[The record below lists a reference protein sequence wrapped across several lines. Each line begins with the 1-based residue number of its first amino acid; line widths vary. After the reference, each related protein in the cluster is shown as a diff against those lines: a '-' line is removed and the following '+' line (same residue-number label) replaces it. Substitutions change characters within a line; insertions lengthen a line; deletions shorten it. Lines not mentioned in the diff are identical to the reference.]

1 MPSLRLHA
9 RALRVILLVTA
20 ILGVLVSDTGLV
32 FTPAARAVSI
42 CVQGS
47 RGAAGIPSRPTGVE
61 GVQRAQ
67 VAGARGCS
75 LRLAALAGCSYDR
88 SPAGMTFAA
97 NVVLLSAGATTGSTA
112 TLVPRIAVRDHFFA
126 AEELPTLE
134 IDAGRMPN
142 IASNV
147 QSALD
152 EGQPGVLNRITDPG
166 QIASN
171 RAAATSGFSGPGSPD
186 ECPFASTAQGGAG
199 ARVAGVPL
207 AEQRIQGGVLSQF
220 YARNGIGDGDPFAV
234 KVTGLEP

>member
-1 MPSLRLHA
+1 VTATPRSRRLDRLHVLLIGFVAAIALGLGIGVVA
-9 RALRVILLVTA
+9 RASPGVPVLRAYDASSGGESASTTSALNVGVATA
-20 ILGVLVSDTGLV
+20 AGDLAEPGFS
-32 FTPAARAVSI
+32 
-42 CVQGS
+42 
-47 RGAAGIPSRPTGVE
+47 GAAV
-61 GVQRAQ
+61 
-67 VAGARGCS
+67 VAFRNFS
-75 LRLAALAGCSYDR
+75 
-88 SPAGMTFAA
+88 
-97 NVVLLSAGATTGSTA
+97 
-112 TLVPRIAVRDHFFA
+112 A

-186 ECPFASTAQGGAG
+186 EYPFASTAQGGAG

-207 AEQRIQGGVLSQF
+207 AEQRIQSGVLSQF